1 MGGLERDGH
10 GLQVGVTPEWA
21 SPPRAGQG
29 VSHVCFTKK
38 SQLQHGAECAGGL
51 GYSTGANAGVLQTE
65 VMRGH
70 SEGRI
75 PDLAAVPT
83 LCARGVGRMWS
94 ELRTQARMGVGSGQV
109 S

>member
-10 GLQVGVTPEWA
+10 GLQVGVTPEWV

-65 VMRGH
+65 VTRGR

-75 PDLAAVPT
+75 PDLAAP
-83 LCARGVGRMWS
+83 LCQRSGENVVRA
-94 ELRTQARMGVGSGQV
+94 ENSGQDGGGLGTG
-109 S
+109 